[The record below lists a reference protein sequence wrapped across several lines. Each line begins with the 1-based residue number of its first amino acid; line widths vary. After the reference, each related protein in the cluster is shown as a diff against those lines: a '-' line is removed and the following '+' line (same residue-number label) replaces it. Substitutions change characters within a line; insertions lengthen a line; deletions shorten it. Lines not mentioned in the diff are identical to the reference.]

1 MTVVMCSGQGAQK
14 PGMGAD
20 LLEVP
25 QVAEAFAQAGEVFHE
40 DLAAIV
46 SDAEGTR
53 LMAEPTLAQVATM
66 AISVGVA
73 SALVERGLNLTGT
86 IGFSLGEI
94 SALAVA
100 GVLPQEKAFEL
111 LKVRSQAMD
120 EACQAHP
127 GAMLAMLGVTPEDAQ
142 QACDE
147 CAQGQVLVA
156 ANFNCPG
163 QIVLSGEVEAIER
176 AEAWWKAR
184 KKRSRRLN
192 TAGAFHSPLMQD
204 AADTLRAWC
213 ETVTFDT
220 PKVPLICNTDA
231 KDFDATQAA
240 DRLSRQLVS
249 PVLFEQG
256 IRELIAR
263 GESQFVEAG
272 FGGVLFNLVK
282 RINPEVERQKVGTLE
297 QLQEYVA
304 K

>member
-25 QVAEAFAQAGEVFHE
+25 EVAEAFAQASEAFGE
-40 DLAAIV
+40 DLSAV
-46 SDAEGTR
+46 VRDAEGTR
-53 LMAEPTLAQVATM
+53 LMAEPMLAQAATM

-73 SALVERGLNLTGT
+73 QALERRGVGFTGA

-94 SALAVA
+94 SALAVT
-100 GVLPQEKAFEL
+100 GVLPQDKAFEL

-127 GAMLAMLGVTPEDAQ
+127 GAMLAMLGVTPELAQ

-176 AEAWWKAR
+176 AEAWWKER
-184 KKRSRRLN
+184 KKRARRLN

-204 AADTLRAWC
+204 AADALRVWC
-213 ETVTFDT
+213 EGVEFSE

-231 KDFDATQAA
+231 KDFDAAQAA

-256 IRELIAR
+256 IRELIGR
-263 GESQFVEAG
+263 GETHFVEAG
-272 FGGVLFNLVK
+272 FGGVLFNLLK
-282 RINPEVERQKVGTLE
+282 RIDPEVERQKVGTLE
-297 QLQEYVA
+297 QLQELTA
-304 K
+304 